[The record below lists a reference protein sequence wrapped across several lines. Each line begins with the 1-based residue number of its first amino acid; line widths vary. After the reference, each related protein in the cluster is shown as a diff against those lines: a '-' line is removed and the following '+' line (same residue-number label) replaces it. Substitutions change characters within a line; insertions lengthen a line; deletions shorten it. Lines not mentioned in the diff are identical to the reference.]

1 MKKAVRDT
9 SVMSLFELMPKL
21 GERQAAVLQ
30 TIAAFPDRTDSELT
44 HLLNHRDPN
53 YVRPRRYELE
63 KSGFIR
69 ATGKRECAVTGRKA
83 YIWRISERYESLL
96 KGFDGKQK
104 TIQMCFTE
112 ISLKRNKYSEHQLS

>member
-112 ISLKRNKYSEHQLS
+112 IALKEQVQ